1 MPEVQ
6 VTSKINIDLNEVL
19 TGVAQLDTPDL
30 EDFLSKVSLL
40 LAQRKAPSLPKW
52 EAELLQ
58 KINQGLPATVQQRY
72 DDLASK
78 LRAETIT
85 PAEHQEL
92 LALIDQI
99 ELADAE
105 RMQHFIELAQLRNM
119 SVDQLMDQRSTP
131 DESAGCR

>member
-6 VTSKINIDLNEVL
+6 VTSKINIDLEEVL
-19 TGVAQLDTPDL
+19 AGVAQLDTPDL
-30 EDFLSKVSLL
+30 EDFLSKVSVL
-40 LAQRKAPSLPKW
+40 LAQRKAPSLLKQ

-72 DDLASK
+72 DDLTSK

-85 PAEHQEL
+85 PSEHQEL
-92 LALIDQI
+92 LVLIDQI

-105 RMQHFIELAQLRNM
+105 RMQHLIELAQFRNM
-119 SVDQLMDQRSTP
+119 SVDQLMDQLGIHP
-131 DESAGCR
+131 PGHV